1 MAYRECRGFQWKLRR
16 SVDRVVAYVEHR
28 TTRPYPKTD
37 AALKSLLAA
46 LSVEMPLGRK
56 RLASDSLGLS
66 EKQRTRVFSEKQR
79 NSDRAYKK
87 QYDKGRRLQKEH
99 DELRAK
105 IAKHTVFKS
114 GEHNQIVPD
123 WLVTVFLSQPN
134 PSARGMERA
143 VRDVA
148 AMDVP
153 VISRKSMER
162 IRDAWITMY
171 KPMVLKIV
179 ADRLKAVVASAK
191 HDARGVGCPWFVPVW
206 FLLVQDEA
214 DLKLRSRED
223 DGHDVLRR
231 SRASKVQQSP
241 QNSRH
246 AWLLGHP
253 DGAGGPRRQNR
264 GHPGHQL
271 RTFGAFHRVRGVACK
286 LRRCLACNVG

>member
-1 MAYRECRGFQWKLRR
+1 MAYRECQGFQWKLRR

-28 TTRPYPKTD
+28 TTRPYPKTN

-56 RLASDSLGLS
+56 RLARDSLGLS
-66 EKQRTRVFSEKQR
+66 EKQRKRVFSQ
-79 NSDRAYKK
+79 NDRAYKK
-87 QYDKGRRLQKEH
+87 QYDRGRRLQKEN

-179 ADRLKAVVASAK
+179 ADRLKAAHAL
-191 HDARGVGCPWFVPVW
+191 RGRCYCSLTTGLVW
-206 FLLVQDEA
+206 GESKRDE
-214 DLKLRSRED
+214 RI
-223 DGHDVLRR
+223 VL
-231 SRASKVQQSP
+231 
-241 QNSRH
+241 
-246 AWLLGHP
+246 
-253 DGAGGPRRQNR
+253 
-264 GHPGHQL
+264 
-271 RTFGAFHRVRGVACK
+271 
-286 LRRCLACNVG
+286 